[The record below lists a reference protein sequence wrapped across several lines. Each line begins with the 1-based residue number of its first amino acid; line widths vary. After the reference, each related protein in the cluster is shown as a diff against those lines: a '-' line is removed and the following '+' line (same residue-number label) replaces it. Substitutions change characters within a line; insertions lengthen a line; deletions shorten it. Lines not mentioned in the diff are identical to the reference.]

1 MKHQLFDLARSARRV
16 CLCRDMRP
24 DYELTAYE
32 ALDAP
37 QVLPAG
43 SVEGFLD
50 DYVSVDELQPIGYLT
65 TLYRK

>member
-1 MKHQLFDLARSARRV
+1 MKHQLFDTAKASRFICV
-16 CLCRDMRP
+16 CRAMRG

-50 DYVSVDELQPIGYLT
+50 DYVSVDELRPIGYLT